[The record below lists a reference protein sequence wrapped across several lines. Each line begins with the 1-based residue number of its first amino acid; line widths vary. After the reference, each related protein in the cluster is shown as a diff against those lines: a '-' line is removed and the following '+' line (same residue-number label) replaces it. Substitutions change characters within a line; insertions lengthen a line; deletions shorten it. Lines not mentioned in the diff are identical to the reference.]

1 MIDKTVPSL
10 HQAVA
15 DVRDG
20 ATVLVGGFGASGVP
34 TELLC
39 ALLDQGARE
48 LTIVNNN
55 GGNGPV
61 GLSQLFLAGRVRKL
75 ICSFARSANP
85 AQPSAAAFAEVYRAG
100 RVELECVPQGIM
112 AERMRAAAAG
122 LGPFFSPVS
131 YGTKLAEGKETRV
144 IDGVGY
150 VLEQPLKGDF
160 AFVKAH
166 AADRWGNL
174 TYRYAGRNFGPVM
187 AMAATTTVVQVSEL
201 LPLGGIPPE
210 AVVTPGIF
218 VQRVVHVAQPA
229 PGTPGPT
236 PVPTSAH
243 PAATP
248 PAAPPA

>member
-1 MIDKTVPSL
+1 MLDKTVASL
-10 HQAVA
+10 AEAVK
-15 DVRDG
+15 DVHDG
-20 ATVLVGGFGASGVP
+20 ATVLVGGFGAAGIP
-34 TELLC
+34 TELML

-55 GGNGPV
+55 GGNGPI

-100 RVELECVPQGIM
+100 TIELECVPQGIM

-144 IDGVGY
+144 VDGKGY
-150 VLEQPLKGDF
+150 VLEQPLPGDF
-160 AFVKAH
+160 ALVKARH
-166 AADRWGNL
+166 ADRWGNL

-187 AMAATTTVVQVSEL
+187 CMAAKTAIVQVDRIV
-201 LPLGGIPPE
+201 PLGSIPPE
-210 AVVTPGIF
+210 QVMTPGIF
-218 VQRVVHVAQPA
+218 VQRVVQVEA
-229 PGTPGPT
+229 
-236 PVPTSAH
+236 
-243 PAATP
+243 
-248 PAAPPA
+248 